1 MSRSV
6 KGSKGCGYDFWGK
19 RAMSQC
25 GHGRVVK
32 KLTLGIER
40 MRERQMIRDELQLL
54 VSDNDESYDACETAL
69 SRAV

>member
-6 KGSKGCGYDFWGK
+6 KGSKGCGYDFWSK
-19 RAMSQC
+19 RPMSQH

-40 MRERQMIRDELQLL
+40 MRERQMIHDELQLL
-54 VSDNDESYDACETAL
+54 VSDNDESYHACETAL